1 MPKAIIQLSP
11 YTIRFRFSVVFPNH
25 TVDVHVPVLG
35 LLWASLV
42 ALSKLSDGVIIAAN
56 LVSE

>member
-1 MPKAIIQLSP
+1 MPKAISP
-11 YTIRFRFSVVFPNH
+11 YTTRFRFSVVFPNH
-25 TVDVHVPVLG
+25 TVDVHVHVPVLG

-42 ALSKLSDGVIIAAN
+42 ALSKLSDGVIIAAD

>member
-1 MPKAIIQLSP
+1 MPKAISP
-11 YTIRFRFSVVFPNH
+11 YTIHFRFSVVFPNH
-25 TVDVHVPVLG
+25 TVDVHVHVLG

-42 ALSKLSDGVIIAAN
+42 ALSKLSDGVIIVAD

>member
-1 MPKAIIQLSP
+1 MPKVISP

-42 ALSKLSDGVIIAAN
+42 ALSKLSDGVIIAAD

>member
-1 MPKAIIQLSP
+1 MPKAISP
-11 YTIRFRFSVVFPNH
+11 CTIRFRFSAVFPNP
-25 TVDVHVPVLG
+25 TVDVHVHVLG

-42 ALSKLSDGVIIAAN
+42 ALSKLSDGVIIVAD

>member
-1 MPKAIIQLSP
+1 MPKAISP
-11 YTIRFRFSVVFPNH
+11 YTIRFRFFVVFPNH

-42 ALSKLSDGVIIAAN
+42 ALSKLSDRVIIAAD